1 MLKSAEVGPVG
12 ADALEAD
19 MALSTEVG
27 AGAGLE
33 GAAAGFG
40 LSEGKVGGAACFT
53 KVFAKACLICPINL

>member
-1 MLKSAEVGPVG
+1 
-12 ADALEAD
+12 

-27 AGAGLE
+27 AGAGLK